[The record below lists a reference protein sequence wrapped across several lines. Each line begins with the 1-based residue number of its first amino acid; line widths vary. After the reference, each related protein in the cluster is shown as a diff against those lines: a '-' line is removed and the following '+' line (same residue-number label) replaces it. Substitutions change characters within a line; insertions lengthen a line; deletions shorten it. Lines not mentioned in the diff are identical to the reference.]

1 MENGNRFFQV
11 GTPQCGFLM
20 GLCGVAIA
28 FLLLF
33 AGFWKTLLVVVLFAL
48 GFVLGSRTNKLEA
61 MKTVINRLF
70 PPKGE

>member
-1 MENGNRFFQV
+1 MENNRFFQV

-20 GLCGVAIA
+20 GLCGVAVA

-33 AGFWKTLLVVVLFAL
+33 AGFWRTLLIAALFTV
-48 GFVLGSRTNKLEA
+48 GFLLGSHSNKLET
-61 MKTVINRLF
+61 MKTIINRLF